1 MNRNQFYSLIA
12 IILCAAVL
20 NGKAVS
26 PVETGQKEVLTIGDK
41 RRTYYQLQ
49 DMPLHYRLRGPM
61 KLEIIAR
68 KAVPQKISG
77 INDFAYHLIIDD
89 ADSIVISFSKKKSG
103 KVRSPRHP
111 GHAYTISG
119 SYLFS
124 IPGGEHVVTLAP
136 AGKKNNPVLIRM
148 LMKSTPDT
156 RTGST
161 FVTPITDRS
170 PDHILVQNKTIRY
183 FKLDG
188 GSSMTLELEG
198 PGHLEVISR
207 LAFEDWM
214 TNEEPYRLRLLRDEL
229 EIGTYFFTTEKSEQS
244 TIEEE
249 KSLVP
254 GKWRSF
260 DLELREGRHQYTLQ
274 LLNEGKTVFVRC
286 LKYPADKNG
295 E

>member
-1 MNRNQFYSLIA
+1 M
-12 IILCAAVL
+12 CAAVL
-20 NGKAVS
+20 SGRAVS
-26 PVETGQKEVLTIGDK
+26 PTEREKKEVLTIGDK

-49 DMPLHYRLRGPM
+49 DTPLHYQLRGPM

-77 INDFAYHLIIDD
+77 NNDYAFYLIIDGS
-89 ADSIVISFSKKKSG
+89 DSVYISFSKKKSRS
-103 KVRSPRHP
+103 VTSPRHP
-111 GHAYTISG
+111 GHAYTVSG

-124 IPGGEHVVTLAP
+124 IPSGEHVATLAP
-136 AGKKNNPVLIRM
+136 ADRKNNPILVRM
-148 LMKSTPDT
+148 LVKATPDI
-156 RTGST
+156 RSGST
-161 FVTPITDRS
+161 FVTPITDQL
-170 PDHILVQNKTIRY
+170 PDHILVQDKIIRY

-198 PGHLEVISR
+198 PGRLEVISR

-244 TIEEE
+244 AIEEE

-260 DLELREGRHQYTLQ
+260 DLELQTGRHQYTLQ
-274 LLNEGKTVFVRC
+274 FLNEGKTVFVRC
-286 LKYPADKNG
+286 LKYSIDETKK
-295 E
+295 